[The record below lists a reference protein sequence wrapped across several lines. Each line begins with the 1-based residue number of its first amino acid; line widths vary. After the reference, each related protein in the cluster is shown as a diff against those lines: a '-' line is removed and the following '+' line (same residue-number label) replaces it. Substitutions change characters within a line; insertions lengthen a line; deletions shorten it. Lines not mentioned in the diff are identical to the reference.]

1 MTTPTTPER
10 RSTRTPLVVAAVA
23 VVLALVVVLVTT
35 LTGGPD
41 EPDAGAGDDRPAAT
55 ADGAAATEGAGD
67 DDAAATGGADQ
78 PASPGVTYPA
88 TPEDNLAAELE
99 RRDPQDP
106 MALGEPDAP
115 VVMIIYSDFQC
126 PFCRSWAQDT
136 KPELQ
141 RFVDDGTLR
150 LEWRD
155 FPYLGPESSLA
166 ALAGRAA
173 ADQDMFWEFHD
184 EVYEQ
189 DFSPNNGAITPE
201 ALEEWAGAAGLD
213 ADGFAE
219 AINTTEHQEQV
230 FADRDEGVAVGVT
243 GTPAFLV
250 NGVPIIGAQ
259 PTPTFVQAVED
270 AAAAAQG

>member
-1 MTTPTTPER
+1 MTTPTTPDR

-41 EPDAGAGDDRPAAT
+41 DPDAGAGDDRPAASG
-55 ADGAAATEGAGD
+55 DGAPTTEGAGD
-67 DDAAATGGADQ
+67 DAAVTGGADQ

-126 PFCRSWAQDT
+126 PFCRSWARDT

-173 ADQDMFWEFHD
+173 ADQDLFWEFHD
-184 EVYEQ
+184 ELYEQ

-201 ALEEWAGAAGLD
+201 ALEVWAGAAGLD